1 MDGKNSKYEFIAE
14 FLEQFGW
21 LHDSLIYRVEF
32 FGNLRYDLSVRISF
46 RAQDWRDHMAAQ
58 SVKLVLCGVTE
69 FRLAQRVNWATF
81 ETSAGVG
88 IAADGE
94 RVFLDLGSPERL
106 ASSGVAGEFSTVPR
120 HRSVEDV
127 RTSEFYLDFT
137 DVILE
142 THPLEDILDDHF
154 GEQKEAL
161 FKDVFGD
168 PRRSKRRPPRDSRPD

>member
-1 MDGKNSKYEFIAE
+1 MSDTNTQHKFLAE

-46 RAQDWRDHMAAQ
+46 RAQDWRDNRVAR
-58 SVKLVLCGVTE
+58 SVKLILCGVTE
-69 FRLAQRVNWATF
+69 FRLAQRINWASF

-88 IAADGE
+88 IAVDGE

-106 ASSGVAGEFSTVPR
+106 ASGVAGEFSAVPR
-120 HRSVEDV
+120 YRSVEDV

-142 THPLEDILDDHF
+142 THPLEDVVDDHF
-154 GEQKEAL
+154 GAQKEAL
-161 FKDVFGD
+161 FRDVFGD
-168 PRRSKRRPPRDSRPD
+168 PEGKPRRPPRDSRPD